1 MNPALALCAILGA
14 VCLTVSA
21 VRLALFWKETNRK
34 FKARQF
40 LYCSAFIALVILALV
55 KNF

>member
-1 MNPALALCAILGA
+1 MNPALVLCAILGA

-21 VRLALFWKETNRK
+21 VRLARFWKETNRK
-34 FKARQF
+34 FKIRQF